1 MTLALLTDPWTYL
14 EYALIC
20 VVPMLVLA
28 GCASCVLLQD
38 SLRRAR
44 RKERPRTSS
53 AKVGEIAPRVSHR
66 GVASAA
72 VAETR
77 RSSVVRPR

>member
-20 VVPMLVLA
+20 IAPMLVLA

-44 RKERPRTSS
+44 RKHVR
-53 AKVGEIAPRVSHR
+53 AG
-66 GVASAA
+66 
-72 VAETR
+72 R
-77 RSSVVRPR
+77 RRQRREQRSRAQEQGKQD